1 MITKLDDL
9 EVLFSSAKESAPLM
23 QVIQQACLGSA
34 IFLQY
39 IRKTAKTYFS
49 GIFIFPAIF
58 DTFKVLLKIFK
69 VPKSILF

>member
-23 QVIQQACLGSA
+23 QVIQQACLDSA

-39 IRKTAKTYFS
+39 IRKTAKTF
-49 GIFIFPAIF
+49 F
-58 DTFKVLLKIFK
+58 LLQGYLSFQ
-69 VPKSILF
+69 LFLMP